1 MDRRNHIEGEIRALK
16 NLLAETDYKI
26 LKSLEGIF
34 DCTSATGIISFL
46 KGLSDDIRQ
55 AAADRADWRK
65 KINDFEAELAELDGV
80 TASGAEDASSEFGSG
95 ATQEAEVTV
104 EGTPD
109 ETETTVDAE
118 EHETE

>member
-104 EGTPD
+104 
-109 ETETTVDAE
+109 DAE